1 MQSDLSTGMTI
12 LAAGSGG
19 GIAELCTIPIETAKV
34 RLQLQGGSGK
44 YKGVFNTIKT
54 IAAEEGTVQLWRGV
68 VAGVHRH
75 FGCAGF
81 RIGLY
86 VPIRDFWTPAGH
98 EGPPSFFTKCMAA
111 FTAGGIAMFI
121 ISPAD
126 VVKTRIQADN
136 RGGGK
141 PRYPSPTKA
150 YGMIIKQEGVAA
162 LWTGIAPNATRNAV
176 MNIFEVGMYDQA
188 KEMLKHR
195 AGMEEG
201 VKLHIASAIFAAFT
215 ACVASSPLDVIKNRY
230 ITDRTGRYTSVAHC
244 IKETLATDGFFC
256 LYNGF
261 LPFFMRASSFI
272 CVQFVAYEQ
281 IIKVLPKAS
290 QA

>member
-1 MQSDLSTGMTI
+1 MQGNLSTGMTI
-12 LAAGSGG
+12 LAAGTGG
-19 GIAELCTIPIETAKV
+19 GIAETCTIPIETAKV
-34 RLQLQGGSGK
+34 RLQLQGGGGK
-44 YKGVFNTIKT
+44 YKGVFSTVKT
-54 IAAEEGTVQLWRGV
+54 IAAEEGVTQLWRGV

-86 VPIRDFWTPAGH
+86 MPIRDFWTPAGH

-136 RGGGK
+136 SGGGS
-141 PRYPSPTKA
+141 PRYPSPTRA
-150 YGMIIKQEGVAA
+150 YGTIIKQEGVTA
-162 LWTGIAPNATRNAV
+162 LWTGIAPNASRNAV
-176 MNIFEVGMYDQA
+176 MNIFEVGVYDQA
-188 KEMLKHR
+188 KEVLQQNW
-195 AGMEEG
+195 GMKDG
-201 VKLHIASAIFAAFT
+201 VPLHISSAVIAAFT
-215 ACVASSPLDVIKNRY
+215 ACIAASPFDVIKNRY
-230 ITDRTGRYTSVAHC
+230 VANIGGRYTSVGHC
-244 IKETLATDGFFC
+244 VRDTIATDGIAT

-261 LPFFMRASSFI
+261 LPFFMRAASFI

-281 IIKVLPKAS
+281 ISKLLSA
-290 QA
+290 A